1 MARPRRG
8 KEVQEQAHAVSKSRW
23 ERDGKRA
30 ATRQYATY
38 GEEPRSVADKVN
50 A

>member
-1 MARPRRG
+1 MANPRRG
-8 KEVQEQAHAVSKSRW
+8 KEVQGQSNSISKSRW
-23 ERDGKRA
+23 EREGKRA
-30 ATRQYATY
+30 ATRQYIEY